1 MGKFNYIG
9 LIIIILIMIPN
20 VIFAAKNKDG
30 FENLYKN
37 KAVELFENIGRYGC
51 FLLMIFNIPDTY
63 KGFWFNGGLAVYVAV
78 NGVLVAA
85 YLLGWVFIKSDMA
98 KAILLSV
105 IPSLVFLFSG
115 AAIIS
120 VPLIACAAVFA
131 IFHVLLSV
139 KNASLKKEKK

>member
-78 NGVLVAA
+78 NGVLVAT
-85 YLLGWVFIKSDMA
+85 YLLSWVFIKSDMA